1 MRGQDLD
8 ARHLRE
14 LEQHLFLVDRCE
26 KEPVDLDILDC
37 PQSIFRLLHRHAV
50 GNLHLV
56 ARVLRAT
63 RDVDRFFGWKGIAK
77 DYQASF
83 AMRGGSSYLLRVL
96 EAADVDATKPQSDLA
111 DQFRG

>member
-1 MRGQDLD
+1 MRGKDLD
-8 ARHLRE
+8 ATHLRE
-14 LEQHLFLVDRCE
+14 LTEHLFHVDRCE

-37 PQSIFRLLHRHAV
+37 AQSVFRLLHRHAV

-63 RDVDRFFGWKGIAK
+63 RDVDRFFGWKGITE
-77 DYQASF
+77 DHQASF
-83 AMRGGSSYLLRVL
+83 AMRRGSSYLLRVL